1 MKVLEPE
8 VIHHIQ
14 GGVLEGDNAE
24 KYTKYYKEVKELYS
38 GRREDDPVVYEV
50 YSYTKG
56 ADVLGNLNWG
66 LTVLK
71 PVLIDNECNMTK
83 GHFHVNKDCAE
94 IYIGIAGEGLL
105 LLMDEKGNTWAE
117 KVYEGS
123 LHHIDGKTAHRLV
136 NTGDRDLK
144 VGACWPTSAGHDYQA
159 IQDKEFGY
167 RIYKRGGKLEFAKRQ
182 DHVDELR

>member
-94 IYIGIAGEGLL
+94 IYIGL
-105 LLMDEKGNTWAE
+105 
-117 KVYEGS
+117 S
-123 LHHIDGKTAHRLV
+123 
-136 NTGDRDLK
+136 
-144 VGACWPTSAGHDYQA
+144 
-159 IQDKEFGY
+159 
-167 RIYKRGGKLEFAKRQ
+167 
-182 DHVDELR
+182 